1 MSSVA
6 TQEAASGSG
15 SAASRNKR
23 KFRAEPPSGELG
35 PFGLE
40 YPLTTD
46 CVGFE
51 FMSPEKAAMAAAA
64 AAAEGVNLDLIPSAC
79 DACKGIHA
87 TAEELL
93 ECQRYVNW
101 SDPNEAQLEEI
112 LLKSLD
118 TTFDNAVSVITAMGY
133 SEAAARAAVVWA
145 AAQYSWRESLAGFG
159 EAAVEVL
166 KTEGD
171 LLPTAGSSLED
182 MRKIEQVVL
191 ASLIAVVNEAQ
202 PFYTTGDVMFCL
214 LMSDMNVAHACA
226 MDYSTASLPAVGAQV
241 IAQPVAGNCEP
252 GTSSDLSVSVTNP
265 QTGVTFRGKLTP
277 VPPGTYNAVKADSS
291 APPGSPNMPNGKP
304 SVSGK
309 MHPMVPNGKPKEQPV
324 AMPDHSEE
332 QPFVA
337 AATQSVK
344 DDKPFPS
351 KRGSSKRDSLHR
363 QKLMSFDKNSRAL
376 GSKGSLR
383 SGKHSSSGIAALER
397 KCRPLPDS
405 ATSSLKGSSKIG
417 KGFAASIKGSEYAVD
432 LSFTATGTI
441 ASIPSFDAKTTN
453 NADPAS
459 AASTEL
465 SLSLPVPLPS
475 PSSGDGSAPSLNH
488 ESNTEAID
496 PSSKINF
503 AYDEDQKIWIP
514 QDKKDEMVLILVQ
527 RQKELQAHMRDW
539 TDWAMEKVMQVTR
552 RLAKEKEELQSLRKE
567 KEEADRL
574 HDERHCLE
582 ESTRKKLLELESAIC
597 RANTQLEKADASA
610 RRRENENGLLRQQME
625 TAKRHAAE
633 SAANSV
639 ELSKKDEN
647 SLKRSQHWESERA
660 LLQEQLAAEKS
671 KLSRVQQQLQ
681 HAKEKK
687 EQLKVRWRQEEA
699 AKTDAI
705 ARVTSERK
713 ERGQIETSL
722 RSEENFLHLKAEN
735 DTQRYKSEIRAV
747 EQQISQ
753 LKVSLATSVAAAPKW
768 NTDDKTRAS
777 RLPEGRKNGST
788 QVLAKAA
795 SAAPLDID
803 LDDIQRDRECVMCL
817 SEEMSVVFLPCA
829 HQVVCAKCNDLH
841 DKQGMKEC
849 PSCRAHIQRRVCA
862 RPAGR

>member
-1 MSSVA
+1 MSSVVA
-6 TQEAASGSG
+6 TQEAPSGSG
-15 SAASRNKR
+15 SQDKAASRNKR

-64 AAAEGVNLDLIPSAC
+64 AVAEGVNLDLIPGAC

-133 SEAAARAAVVWA
+133 SEAAARAAVVRA
-145 AAQYSWRESLAGFG
+145 ATQYSWRESLAGFS

-171 LLPTAGSSLED
+171 MLLRDGSSLED
-182 MRKIEQVVL
+182 MRKIEPVVL

-226 MDYSTASLPAVGAQV
+226 MDYSAASLPAVGAQV
-241 IAQPVAGNCEP
+241 IAQPVAGNSEP
-252 GTSSDLSVSVTNP
+252 GPSSDLSVSITNP
-265 QTGVTFRGKLTP
+265 QTGVTFHGKLTP

-291 APPGSPNMPNGKP
+291 TVPVSPNVPNGKP

-309 MHPMVPNGKPKEQPV
+309 MPVIPNVKPVVNV
-324 AMPDHSEE
+324 AALPDHSED

-337 AATQSVK
+337 AATQSVQ

-383 SGKHSSSGIAALER
+383 SGKHSSSAIAALER

-405 ATSSLKGSSKIG
+405 ATCSLKGPSKIG

-465 SLSLPVPLPS
+465 SLSLPLPS

-488 ESNTEAID
+488 DSNTEAID

-503 AYDEDQKIWIP
+503 AYDEDQKVWVP

-527 RQKELQAHMRDW
+527 RQKELQAHMWDW

-567 KEEADRL
+567 KEDADRL
-574 HDERHCLE
+574 KEDRYSLE
-582 ESTRKKLLELESAIC
+582 ESSRKKLLEMESAIS
-597 RANTQLEKADASA
+597 RANTQLAKADAST
-610 RRRENENGLLRQQME
+610 RRCEAENAQLRLQME
-625 TAKRHAAE
+625 AAKRHAAE

-639 ELSKKDEN
+639 ELSKKDES

-687 EQLKVRWRQEEA
+687 EQLKVLTTLTLHVLLNQ
-699 AKTDAI
+699 
-705 ARVTSERK
+705 SE
-713 ERGQIETSL
+713 
-722 RSEENFLHLKAEN
+722 
-735 DTQRYKSEIRAV
+735 
-747 EQQISQ
+747 
-753 LKVSLATSVAAAPKW
+753 
-768 NTDDKTRAS
+768 
-777 RLPEGRKNGST
+777 
-788 QVLAKAA
+788 
-795 SAAPLDID
+795 
-803 LDDIQRDRECVMCL
+803 
-817 SEEMSVVFLPCA
+817 
-829 HQVVCAKCNDLH
+829 
-841 DKQGMKEC
+841 
-849 PSCRAHIQRRVCA
+849 
-862 RPAGR
+862 

>member
-6 TQEAASGSG
+6 TQEATSGSG

-51 FMSPEKAAMAAAA
+51 FMSPEKAAA
-64 AAAEGVNLDLIPSAC
+64 AAAEGANLDLIPSAC

-118 TTFDNAVSVITAMGY
+118 TTFDNAVGVITTMGY
-133 SEAAARAAVVWA
+133 SEAAARAAVVRA
-145 AAQYSWRESLAGFG
+145 AAQYNWRESLAGFG

-171 LLPTAGSSLED
+171 LLPRDGSSLED

-191 ASLIAVVNEAQ
+191 GTLIGVVNEAQ

-214 LMSDMNVAHACA
+214 LMSDMNVAHACT

-241 IAQPVAGNCEP
+241 IAQPVAGNGEP
-252 GTSSDLSVSVTNP
+252 GPSPDLSVSITHP
-265 QTGVTFRGKLTP
+265 QTGITFRGKLTP
-277 VPPGTYNAVKADSS
+277 VPPGSYNAVKADSS
-291 APPGSPNMPNGKP
+291 TTSVSPNVPNGKP
-304 SVSGK
+304 STSAK
-309 MHPMVPNGKPKEQPV
+309 MHPVIPNVKPKEHPA
-324 AMPDHSEE
+324 AMPDHSED

-383 SGKHSSSGIAALER
+383 SGKHSSSAIAALER

-405 ATSSLKGSSKIG
+405 ATCSLKCQSKIV
-417 KGFAASIKGSEYAVD
+417 KGFAASMKGSEYAVD

-441 ASIPSFDAKTTN
+441 ASIPSFDAKATN

-465 SLSLPVPLPS
+465 SLSLPLPLPS

-488 ESNTEAID
+488 DSNTEAVD

-503 AYDEDQKIWIP
+503 AYDEDQKVWVP

-539 TDWAMEKVMQVTR
+539 RDWAMEKVMQVTR
-552 RLAKEKEELQSLRKE
+552 RLAKEKEELQSLRRE
-567 KEEADRL
+567 KEEVDRL
-574 HDERHCLE
+574 HEERHCLV
-582 ESTRKKLLELESAIC
+582 ESARKKLLEMESAIS
-597 RANTQLEKADASA
+597 RLSAQLDKAEASA
-610 RRRENENGLLRQQME
+610 RRREAENAQLRVQME
-625 TAKRHAAE
+625 AAKRHAAE
-633 SAANSV
+633 SAANFV
-639 ELSKKDEN
+639 ELSKKDES
-647 SLKRSQHWESERA
+647 SLKRSQYWESERSQ
-660 LLQEQLAAEKS
+660 LQEQLVAEKS

-699 AKTDAI
+699 GKTEAI
-705 ARVTSERK
+705 AHVTSERK

-735 DTQRYKSEIRAV
+735 DMQRYKSEIRAL

-753 LKVSLATSVAAAPKW
+753 LKVSLDTSAAAAPKW
-768 NTDDKTRAS
+768 NTDDKTRPS
-777 RLPEGRKNGST
+777 RLSEGRKNGNT
-788 QVLAKAA
+788 QVLARVAA
-795 SAAPLDID
+795 SPALDID
-803 LDDIQRDRECVMCL
+803 LDDLQRDRECVMCL

-829 HQVVCAKCNDLH
+829 HQVVCAKCNELH
-841 DKQGMKEC
+841 AKQGMKEC

-862 RPAGR
+862 RPIGR